1 MKGDKDP
8 FAYLYEERLWYIAA
22 NVDNFTQDYVN
33 KLVQDIYIQKMQE
46 IKEERSFRNEND
58 SDSLKSDINSDGE
71 SICSSDLF

>member
-33 KLVQDIYIQKMQE
+33 KLV
-46 IKEERSFRNEND
+46 
-58 SDSLKSDINSDGE
+58 
-71 SICSSDLF
+71 